1 MTLKQNWADGNTVR
15 ASDINAIASTI
26 NDVATITATA
36 VKTEAYSAQGGQ
48 FVPCNATVGAF
59 TVTLP
64 TLVTD
69 GARVLVKK
77 IDSTSNVV
85 TVACQ
90 GSDRFNKTGG
100 VTSVFLSITNQAVTV
115 QYAASTAIWYVVSG
129 DLPSSTIGQSI
140 VTAAD
145 AATVRTLI
153 DTISSSDSRLT
164 DTRTP
169 TDASVTAAKLA
180 TSLSTTLAT
189 LTGTQALTNKTLT
202 GAKFNNV
209 YDTNGN
215 IVLGLSPQA
224 TPTNYLSV
232 SNTATLGTPGISAL
246 ASGDTNVGISLLTKG
261 SGAVSVSVP
270 TGQSVATI
278 SGTGVDALVNLNLTT
293 KGAGVV
299 KANNVEVVTLSGT
312 QTLTGKTISGSSN
325 TFSNIPAAAITGIVA
340 GGGSSVSST
349 DYETLGT
356 ADKVSI
362 GSIANIANG
371 SGQSTLVLPSINN
384 DLNYHF
390 LRGGTITI
398 TKNGS
403 AAVSGTDYTAD
414 ADNAFSPRSQH
425 WFLTPTSTSD
435 TFIIEVSHTY
445 ISFTTPTVY
454 GIDQRTAQSAKNVT
468 IEAWDSITSAWV
480 SVGSVTNNVT
490 GSYAKT
496 SSGTNA
502 RTKVRYT
509 LTNFVT
515 TQCRINALFA
525 ATPQGLSTEAF
536 LPRNGGTL
544 YGTAASAP
552 TITAG
557 GADTNISLN
566 LASKGT
572 GVVRANNVEVVTVSG
587 TQTLTNK
594 TISGYA
600 PLTSGQI
607 ESQYLPTS
615 SYATN
620 IGNGSATTFTITHGL
635 NTLDVL
641 VSVWETATGAEVN
654 CDKARTTSGT
664 VVLTFATA
672 PSANAY
678 RVVVLS
684 NGNMGSVV
692 GGGGGGGTSSWGV
705 STLTTAQTLAG
716 ATNFTYIVLLSVGSV
731 PTLPTA
737 IGNSSRYL
745 LKNIH
750 SADRTIYASAG
761 QTIEGQSTM
770 VLSPGASIELV
781 SDTLNWRII

>member
-1 MTLKQNWADGNTVR
+1 MTLKQNWADGNTVH

-26 NDVATITATA
+26 NNVATITATDI
-36 VKTEAYSAQGGQ
+36 KTGAYAAQGGE
-48 FVPCNATVGAF
+48 FIPCDATAGTFAV
-59 TVTLP
+59 VLP
-64 TLVTD
+64 TGITE

-77 IDSTSNVV
+77 VDTSANVV
-85 TVACQ
+85 TVLCQ
-90 GSDRFNKTGG
+90 GSDRFNEAAGPTTLTLSFPNQV
-100 VTSVFLSITNQAVTV
+100 VTL
-115 QYAASTAIWYVVSG
+115 QYRNSTAVWYVVSG
-129 DLPSSTIGQSI
+129 DLPASAIGQSI

-145 AATVRTLI
+145 AAAVRTLI
-153 DTISSSDSRLT
+153 STISSSDARLT
-164 DTRTP
+164 DNRTP
-169 TDASVTAAKLA
+169 LDLSVTAAKLNSTFA
-180 TSLSTTLAT
+180 TTLVT

-209 YDTNGN
+209 YDTSGN

-224 TPTNYLSV
+224 TPTNYLTV
-232 SNTATLGTPGISAL
+232 SNAATTGTPGISAL
-246 ASGDTNVGISLLTKG
+246 ASGDTNVGISLFTKG

-270 TGQSVATI
+270 TGQSVATVT
-278 SGTGVDALVNLNLTT
+278 GTGVDANVNLNLTT
-293 KGAGVV
+293 KGTGVV

-312 QTLTGKTISGSSN
+312 QTLTGKTISGASN

-340 GGGSSVSST
+340 GGSSVSST
-349 DYETLGT
+349 DYETMG
-356 ADKVSI
+356 APDKIAI

-371 SGQSTLVLPSINN
+371 SGQSTFVLPSINN

-435 TFIIEVSHTY
+435 TFVIEVTHTY
-445 ISFTTPTVY
+445 ISFTSPTVY

-468 IEAWDSITSAWV
+468 IQAWDSVTSAWV

-496 SSGTNA
+496 HSGTNA

-515 TQCRINALFA
+515 TQCRIDALFA
-525 ATPQGLSTEAF
+525 ATPQGINTEAF

-557 GADTNISLN
+557 GSDTNISLN
-566 LASKGT
+566 LATKGT
-572 GVVRANNVEVVTVSG
+572 GLVKANNVEVVTVSG

-594 TISGYA
+594 TIPGYA
-600 PLTSGQI
+600 PLTSGVVG
-607 ESQYLPTS
+607 SQYLPTS
-615 SYATN
+615 SYAAS
-620 IGNGSATTFTITHGL
+620 IGNGSATSFTITHNL
-635 NTLDVL
+635 NTTDL
-641 VSVWETATGAEVN
+641 VISVWETATGAEFN
-654 CDKARTTSGT
+654 CDKVRTTNNT
-664 VVLTFATA
+664 LTLTFAAA
-672 PSANAY
+672 PSSNAY
-678 RVVVLS
+678 RVVILS
-684 NGNMGSVV
+684 NGNLGG

-705 STLTTAQTLAG
+705 STITTATTLAST
-716 ATNFTYIVLLSVGSV
+716 ANFTYIVLLGGGAA

-737 IGNSSRYL
+737 IGNNSRYL

-750 SADRTIYASAG
+750 SADRTITTTAA
-761 QTIEGQSTM
+761 QTIEGMSSL
-770 VLSPGASIELV
+770 VLSPGASVEVV
-781 SDTLNWRII
+781 SDSLNWRII